1 MFRTILSMVFGAAFF
16 VACSSDATTPTDG
29 GASPGTDA
37 STPGADAS
45 PGSDASTPGTDA
57 SPGLD
62 ASTPGTDA
70 GVAPTF
76 TNVYT
81 TVIQGA
87 CTGCHSAGHSTG
99 LDMSSKAVAY
109 TNLVGKPS
117 GAGGTS
123 SSCQGKTR
131 VVASDANASLFWSKI
146 DHSAGCGNPM
156 PLAGSKLAPAKI
168 KLVEAW
174 IVAGAK
180 DD

>member
-1 MFRTILSMVFGAAFF
+1 MFRTFLSMVFGAAFF

-29 GASPGTDA
+29 GASPG
-37 STPGADAS
+37 ADAS
-45 PGSDASTPGTDA
+45 SPKTDASTPGTDA
-57 SPGLD
+57 STPGTD
-62 ASTPGTDA
+62 AGTPGTDA

-81 TVIQGA
+81 TVVQGA
-87 CTGCHSAGHSTG
+87 CTGCHSPGHSTG

-109 TNLVGKPS
+109 TNLVGKAS

-131 VVASDANASLFWSKI
+131 VVASDANASLFLSKI

-156 PLAGSKLAPAKI
+156 PLAGNKLAPAKI

-174 IVAGAK
+174 IAAGAK